1 MGKEALILKNVGFR
15 ASSLKKSGK
24 SEKKNTAVFL
34 QFLRV
39 VPGTFSLVSDFFCGH

>member
-15 ASSLKKSGK
+15 ASSLKESGK
-24 SEKKNTAVFL
+24 SEKNTTVFL

>member
-24 SEKKNTAVFL
+24 SEKNMTVFL